1 MSRLAFLALAAPA
14 LLAAAPAHAS
24 PLRPADLPA
33 DVPADVPAVRPAAT
47 DTLRGRVTDT
57 AGGPLADV
65 DVAVVELERR
75 TRTGR
80 DGAFVIAGV
89 PAGTYTL
96 RFRAPGYG
104 VAVQRVAA
112 GTPAAQSLA
121 PRVVELEAVTV
132 TAGRGPGDPERSPL
146 PTSVLGEERLRR
158 EHSVSLARTLATLP
172 GVRSLSTGEQ
182 VGKPVIR
189 GLHGAQVAVLSDG
202 VRLED
207 FSWSDEDAPSVD
219 ARLASR
225 VEVIRGPASLLYGSD
240 AMGGVVNVIP
250 EPLPDAPGG
259 RRFTRGTAE
268 TYFATGNREG
278 GLVLAGEGASGRFGW
293 RAVGIGRKG
302 EDIHT
307 PGGPVENT
315 GFFAVNGE
323 AAAGLRGDW
332 GSATLR
338 YQRYG
343 GEFKLLEA
351 SGAGS
356 GGAAEGEEEG
366 PERKA
371 ADDRVQLSGVFPM
384 RGVRVD
390 ARTQLQ
396 RHWLQEV
403 ADEPA
408 AGGAPTGT
416 ESVQFDLLLNTFAAD
431 VAAHLG
437 DGTRARTTLGVSGMA
452 QGSDSRGP
460 IPLIP
465 DARTRS
471 AGVFALEEVDVGPV
485 RVMGGARVDHRSG
498 TADPNATLSLA
509 ATDTRDYTAPSWNV
523 GAAWTVVGP
532 LTLTASVG
540 RAWRAP
546 TLFEL
551 YTNGPRLGEARYDV
565 GDASLGV
572 EHTLSVDVGARVS
585 AGSVRLEASAFRNRV
600 HDYITANPTAD
611 QVNGLRVYRYAATE
625 AELKGIEAGAEVRPI
640 AALALRATADAV
652 RGRDLTQG
660 GNLPFIPPARARL
673 EAEGRRALARGSAY
687 ASLAVEGEARQK
699 NPAANELA
707 PPAWARLD
715 LGAGTERPVAGRV
728 MRIDLQVRNLTDVAY
743 RDFLNRY
750 KEFALDQ
757 GRSVTL
763 RLSTDF

>member
-1 MSRLAFLALAAPA
+1 MSRFAFLALVAPA
-14 LLAAAPAHAS
+14 LLTAAPAHAAAHHAS
-24 PLRPADLPA
+24 PAPISRP
-33 DVPADVPAVRPAAT
+33 PAAA
-47 DTLRGRVTDT
+47 DTLRGRVTDA
-57 AGGPLADV
+57 AGKPLAGV
-65 DVAVVELERR
+65 EVAVVELERE
-75 TRTGR
+75 TRTDR
-80 DGAFVIAGV
+80 DGAFVVAGV

-104 VAVQRVAA
+104 VAVQRVAGGGQVA
-112 GTPAAQSLA
+112 ESLQ

-132 TAGRGPGDPERSPL
+132 TASRGPGDPERSPL
-146 PTSVLGEERLRR
+146 PMSVLGEERLRR

-189 GLHGAQVAVLSDG
+189 GMHGAQVAVLSNG
-202 VRLED
+202 VQLEEYA
-207 FSWSDEDAPSVD
+207 WSDEDAPSVD

-240 AMGGVVNVIP
+240 AVGGVVNVIP
-250 EPLPDAPGG
+250 EPLPDAPNG

-268 TYFATGNREG
+268 TYFSTGNREG

-302 EDIHT
+302 DDIHT
-307 PGGPVENT
+307 PRGPVENT
-315 GFFAVNGE
+315 GFLAVNGE

-356 GGAAEGEEEG
+356 GGAAEGEEGG
-366 PERKA
+366 PERKTS
-371 ADDRVQLSGVFPM
+371 DDRVQLSGAFPL
-384 RGVRVD
+384 RGVRLD
-390 ARTQLQ
+390 ARAQLQ

-408 AGGAPTGT
+408 GGGAPTGT

-437 DGTRARTTLGVSGMA
+437 DGTRARTTVGVSGMA

-460 IPLIP
+460 IPLVP

-471 AGVFALEEVDVGPV
+471 GGVFALEEVDVGPV
-485 RVMGGARVDHRSG
+485 RLLGGARVDRRSN
-498 TADPNATLSLA
+498 TADPNATLSLS
-509 ATDTRDYTAPSWNV
+509 ATDRRDYTVPSWNV
-523 GAAWTVVGP
+523 GATWSPVRP
-532 LTLTASVG
+532 LALTASVG

-551 YTNGPRLGEARYDV
+551 YTNGPRLGEARFDI
-565 GDASLGV
+565 GDATLGV
-572 EHTLSVDVGARVS
+572 EHTLSVDVGARVT
-585 AGSVRLEASAFRNRV
+585 AGPVRLEASAFRNRV
-600 HDYITANPTAD
+600 HDYITANPTA
-611 QVNGLRVYRYAATE
+611 QQINGLRVYRYAATE

-640 AALALRATADAV
+640 PALAFRATADAV
-652 RGRDLTQG
+652 RGKDLSTG
-660 GNLPFIPPARARL
+660 GDLPFIPPARARL

-687 ASLAVEGEARQK
+687 ASIALEGEARQK
-699 NPAANELA
+699 NPAANEMA

-715 LGAGTERPVAGRV
+715 LGAGTERALAGRV
-728 MRIDLQVRNLTDVAY
+728 MRVDLQLRNATNAAY

-757 GRSVTL
+757 GRSLTL